1 MSLEI
6 IVQKACHEVSLLSIY
21 NVCFFFHFKCTAYIG
36 YPCHSLYLSRNV
48 KIASK
53 PKSTPFTMDRDAL
66 ISARSRVRVLK
77 ENSQASIIKTPLA
90 TKRAQ
95 PKTLKNISMR
105 LCIGARIS
113 TPVLDREREMHVLY
127 IVYRKSLSISHLQRL
142 RWPQLYNLW
151 RCLLPWRMSLC
162 RDRWNYRNAAR
173 GRQRKTPRDI
183 NTIRYNIVYI
193 QI

>member
-1 MSLEI
+1 MYVFFFILNARRISG
-6 IVQKACHEVSLLSIY
+6 VSLS
-21 NVCFFFHFKCTAYIG
+21 H
-36 YPCHSLYLSRNV
+36 LSRNV

-95 PKTLKNISMR
+95 PRTLKNISMR

-113 TPVLDREREMHVLY
+113 TPELDREREMHVLY

-151 RCLLPWRMSLC
+151 RCLLPWKMSLC
-162 RDRWNYRNAAR
+162 RDRWSCRNAAR

>member
-1 MSLEI
+1 MYVFFFILNARRISG
-6 IVQKACHEVSLLSIY
+6 VSLS
-21 NVCFFFHFKCTAYIG
+21 H
-36 YPCHSLYLSRNV
+36 LSRNV

-77 ENSQASIIKTPLA
+77 ENSQASIINTPLA

-95 PKTLKNISMR
+95 PRTLKNISMR

-113 TPVLDREREMHVLY
+113 TPEIDRERERCMY
-127 IVYRKSLSISHLQRL
+127 IVYRTSLSITHLQRL

-162 RDRWNYRNAAR
+162 RGRWSYRNAAR